1 MSNKIEQL
9 IIEKGMPIPN
19 RKWGKYTQIAED
31 MEVGD
36 SILIKTRKE
45 AIRLRSAIY
54 NTGAKAIMRKLDFEE
69 YRVWKN

>member
-1 MSNKIEQL
+1 MADNIDQL
-9 IIEKGMPIPN
+9 IIEKEVPIPD

-45 AIRLRSAIY
+45 AVKLRSAIY